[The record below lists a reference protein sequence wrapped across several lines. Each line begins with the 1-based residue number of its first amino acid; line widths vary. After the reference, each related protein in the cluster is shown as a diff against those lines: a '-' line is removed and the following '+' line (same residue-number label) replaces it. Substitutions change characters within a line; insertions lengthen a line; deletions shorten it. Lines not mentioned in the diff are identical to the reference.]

1 MESRSRDWEE
11 LGERSG
17 HPRTTVAHDSREERR
32 HRHHR
37 RHHDSSSSRKIRK
50 EEGDE
55 GRVKRRRKERH
66 RRHERRRSRSKDDIG
81 GEEEELERGRA
92 AFRAL
97 RELLGYQY
105 DLKNDMKELLCQ
117 LDAGKSLDISEIPDA
132 YVLGKLTEVFGNTR
146 LIRKRSNGTYVGKRK
161 GVMDLLGPILE
172 ENKDELVAV
181 YQEGQKRDK
190 VVPEVA
196 RSSHGPM
203 MPTREQLEEAEQLMM
218 EQEYQQHKDT
228 VDDGAD
234 VVGPVI
240 PDGLG
245 EEYTSD
251 ERMAEVVRI
260 LEILEVHRR
269 KDLRGKDAAP
279 IPPNPYEIL
288 NIERQ
293 STPAEI
299 KKKFFKLSLVT
310 HPDKNEHPQAA
321 VAFEAVSTAS
331 KRLQDSKERE
341 NVHAQIAHLE
351 DERIRRDLQSKK
363 EREQAWKVAR
373 GEMQPE
379 DIRPSRNTRE
389 AWMTDLPSNKVTGVN
404 SRSFRSSKPQEQ
416 DHSWA
421 QIPGQ
426 QQCGPQLLPK
436 AMHHDIP
443 GDLQQNNPI
452 VNAKRGKSML
462 EKHIET
468 QQRAAADE
476 SRNPGPTVGGKV
488 YRPFNR
494 EEDLEIRKA
503 ADPSELFKRMK
514 GLDSK
519 FGRGSG

>member
-1 MESRSRDWEE
+1 MGSRSRDREE

-17 HPRTTVAHDSREERR
+17 HPATAGAHGAREERR

-37 RHHDSSSSRKIRK
+37 RHHDSSSSRKRR
-50 EEGDE
+50 EEEEDD
-55 GRVKRRRKERH
+55 GRVKRRRKEKH
-66 RRHERRRSRSKDDIG
+66 RRHERRRSRSNDDIG

-132 YVLGKLTEVFGNTR
+132 YVFGKVTDVFDNTR

-161 GVMDLLGPILE
+161 GVMDLLGPVLE
-172 ENKDELVAV
+172 ENKDDLVAV
-181 YQEGQKRDK
+181 YQEGQKKDK
-190 VVPEVA
+190 VVPEAV
-196 RSSHGPM
+196 RSTHGPM

-218 EQEYQQHKDT
+218 QQEQQRNEEIIG
-228 VDDGAD
+228 DGAD

-279 IPPNPYEIL
+279 IPPNPYDIL
-288 NIERQ
+288 NIDRQ

-331 KRLQDSKERE
+331 KRLQDSQERQ
-341 NVHAQIAHLE
+341 NVHAQIDYME
-351 DERIRRDLQSKK
+351 DERVRRDLQSKK

-373 GEMQPE
+373 GEIRPE
-379 DIRPSRNTRE
+379 DIGPSRNTRE
-389 AWMTDLPSNKVTGVN
+389 AWMTDLPSNKVTGSS
-404 SRSFRSSKPQEQ
+404 SRSFRSSKPREQ

-436 AMHHDIP
+436 AMPQSIP
-443 GDLQQNNPI
+443 GDLRQENLI
-452 VNAKRGKSML
+452 VNPKRGKSML

-468 QQRAAADE
+468 QQRAAAGE
-476 SRNPGPTVGGKV
+476 LQNPGPTVGGKT
-488 YRPFNR
+488 YKPFNR
-494 EEDLEIRKA
+494 EEDLEIRKT

-519 FGRGSG
+519 FGRGAG